1 MAPFVKRVI
10 TSAIILIDI
19 LIIAERAMDSIWP
32 SLPSRVYVATALIE
46 VGLRMK
52 QVRLPTNYCLLL
64 SREINNTYF
73 SIKDVPVYAS
83 IIGQSLQHSNVHTC
97 IHLKKIAIS
106 KYQFRQKTFADG
118 MEASRIRCQLSTGL
132 TCGLMKIRSS
142 IYFYR

>member
-1 MAPFVKRVI
+1 MAPFVERVI

-64 SREINNTYF
+64 FKKINNTYF
-73 SIKDVPVYAS
+73 LIKDLHVYAS
-83 IIGQSLQHSNVHTC
+83 IIGKSLQHSNVHTC
-97 IHLKKIAIS
+97 IHLKK
-106 KYQFRQKTFADG
+106 
-118 MEASRIRCQLSTGL
+118 
-132 TCGLMKIRSS
+132 KICNK
-142 IYFYR
+142 

>member
-1 MAPFVKRVI
+1 MIDLTLAGCVLGTGKRQWHRLLRVI

-64 SREINNTYF
+64 S
-73 SIKDVPVYAS
+73 
-83 IIGQSLQHSNVHTC
+83 
-97 IHLKKIAIS
+97 KKN
-106 KYQFRQKTFADG
+106 
-118 MEASRIRCQLSTGL
+118 
-132 TCGLMKIRSS
+132 
-142 IYFYR
+142 

>member
-1 MAPFVKRVI
+1 MAPFVTRVI

-73 SIKDVPVYAS
+73 SIKDVPVYANRPKPS
-83 IIGQSLQHSNVHTC
+83 TFNVHTC

-132 TCGLMKIRSS
+132 ACGLMKIRSS

>member
-1 MAPFVKRVI
+1 MAPFVTRVI

-64 SREINNTYF
+64 SREINNTYV

-83 IIGQSLQHSNVHTC
+83 IIGQSLQHSMF
-97 IHLKKIAIS
+97 IHVFI
-106 KYQFRQKTFADG
+106 
-118 MEASRIRCQLSTGL
+118 
-132 TCGLMKIRSS
+132 
-142 IYFYR
+142 

>member
-64 SREINNTYF
+64 SKKKINNTYF
-73 SIKDVPVYAS
+73 LIKDVHVYAS

-97 IHLKKIAIS
+97 IHLKKNL
-106 KYQFRQKTFADG
+106 Q
-118 MEASRIRCQLSTGL
+118 
-132 TCGLMKIRSS
+132 
-142 IYFYR
+142 